1 MTSLTVSSGLASQ
14 SRQFVCF
21 VSRSN
26 RSRYHLRSLGS
37 SFSRFL
43 FSTLDVQSNPL
54 KEEPAVNQIK
64 DQSGLD
70 ERCVLNELSDLLQI
84 SCNNSVPN
92 LYKESASVKQIDKR
106 VVDGFLLPDEKLRG
120 VFLQKLRGKFAIED
134 ALTNVTVD
142 LSLDVVAKVVN
153 RGNLGGE
160 AMVMFFNWAIK
171 QPNIPKDLQSYNIIV
186 KALGRRKFFNFMM
199 DILHDMVKEGVKPDL
214 ETVSIVLD
222 SFIQARQVYKAVQM
236 FGNLEDFGLKCDT
249 ESLNVMLRCLCKR
262 LHVGAANSFFNSMR
276 GKVLF
281 DGETYDILIGGWSK
295 LGNVNEI
302 ERVLKEMVVEG
313 FSPDTSTF
321 CYLIEGLG
329 RAGRIDDAIVIFNS
343 MKEKGCGPDTNA
355 YNALISNYISIGD
368 FDECMKYYKTM
379 LSNKCDPNIDT
390 YTKLIQGLLKARK
403 VADALELFE
412 EMLDRGIVPSM
423 GTLTSFLEPL
433 CSFGPPHA
441 AMMIYKKATKAGCKV
456 SLCAYKL
463 LLMRL
468 SRFGKCGML
477 LDLWHEMQECG
488 FSSDLEVYEY
498 VISGLCSV
506 GQLENAVLVMEESL
520 RKGFCPSRLVYSK
533 LSNKLLASNKLERAY
548 KLFLKIKAARRSE
561 NAQRLWRAK
570 GWHF

>member
-1 MTSLTVSSGLASQ
+1 MASH
-14 SRQFVCF
+14 SRQIVSF
-21 VSRSN
+21 VSGFN
-26 RSRYHLRSLGS
+26 RSRYHPSSISS
-37 SFSRFL
+37 SFSQFS
-43 FSTLDVQSNPL
+43 FSTLDFQSNSL
-54 KEEPAVNQIK
+54 KDEPAVNQIK
-64 DQSGLD
+64 NQSGVD
-70 ERCVLNELSDLLQI
+70 ERYVLNELSELLQI
-84 SCNNSVPN
+84 SRNNSVSN
-92 LYKESASVKQIDKR
+92 LYKESDSVKQIERR
-106 VVDGFLLPDEKLRG
+106 VVDGFLLPDEMLRG
-120 VFLQKLRGKFAIED
+120 VFLQKLRGKTAIED
-134 ALTNVTVD
+134 ALTNVNVD

-160 AMVMFFNWAIK
+160 AMVTFFNWAIK
-171 QPNIPKDLQSYNIIV
+171 QPNIPKDVQSYNIIV

-199 DILHDMVKEGVKPDL
+199 DILRDMVKKGVKPDL

-222 SFIQARQVYKAVQM
+222 SFIRARRVYKAIQT
-236 FGNLEDFGLKCDT
+236 FGNLEEFGLKCDT
-249 ESLNVMLRCLCKR
+249 ESLNVMLRCLCQR

-281 DGETYDILIGGWSK
+281 NGKTYDIIIGGWSK
-295 LGNVNEI
+295 LGEVSEI

-329 RAGRIDDAIVIFNS
+329 RAGRIDDAIAVFDA

-368 FDECMKYYKTM
+368 FDECMKYYKGM
-379 LSNKCDPNIDT
+379 LSNKCDPNLDT
-390 YTKLIQGLLKARK
+390 YTKLIHGLLKARK
-403 VADALELFE
+403 VADALEVFE
-412 EMLDRGIVPSM
+412 EMLDRGLVPSM
-423 GTLTSFLEPL
+423 GTITSFIEPL

-441 AMMIYKKATKAGCKV
+441 AMMIYKKARNAGCKL
-456 SLCAYKL
+456 SLSAYKL

-477 LDLWHEMQECG
+477 LDLWYEMQECG
-488 FSSDLEVYEY
+488 YSSDLEVYEY
-498 VISGLCSV
+498 VITGLCNV

-548 KLFLKIKAARRSE
+548 KLFLKIKAARRNE
-561 NAQRLWRAK
+561 NVRRLWRAK